1 MLQTIIEA
9 ATNFCHEQLG
19 VEKIELHETKH
30 LESGA
35 LVAYIDIEVQQ
46 NDIYRVYLAAEKD
59 FVQFVAQIFLEEDE
73 SDEET
78 IMDMAMECT
87 NLIVGS
93 AKVIASKKGVD
104 FNISTPHLEKVE
116 AFTHNFDEAA
126 LLECNGKTLFIA
138 LEERKQG

>member
-9 ATNFCHEQLG
+9 AANFCHEQLG
-19 VEKIELHETKH
+19 VEKLELHETKQ

-35 LVAYIDIEVQQ
+35 LVAYIDIETKQ
-46 NDIYRVYLAAEKD
+46 NGKYRAYLAAEKD

-93 AKVIASKKGVD
+93 AKVIASKNGVD
-104 FNISTPHLEKVE
+104 FTISTPHLEKVE
-116 AFTHNFDEAA
+116 AFTHSFDEAA
-126 LLECNGKTLFIA
+126 LLECNGKNIFIA
-138 LEERKQG
+138 LSKMN